1 MFGLGTVLPWPL
13 PLAWLVLLPLLW
25 PRVWFVRAMSSLVF
39 LLSRRGRRGDGG
51 GECVK
56 ALRDSF
62 GPRLEGLDDR
72 RNVALRCWGDGLR
85 VLRPERDPSVLAR
98 PGRMTELRQEMM
110 RSEGV
115 LWDDSLPIE
124 EVMLRRPEFERR
136 RMRRE
141 MVEFA
146 SQFSKRRL
154 W

>member
-1 MFGLGTVLPWPL
+1 M
-13 PLAWLVLLPLLW
+13 
-25 PRVWFVRAMSSLVF
+25 
-39 LLSRRGRRGDGG
+39 SRRDRRGEGG

-62 GPRLEGLDDR
+62 GPRLDGLEDER
-72 RNVALRCWGDGLR
+72 RNVALRCCGDGLR
-85 VLRPERDPSVLAR
+85 VRRPEREPSVLER
-98 PGRMTELRQEMM
+98 PWRMTELRQEIM
-110 RSEGV
+110 RSDGV
-115 LWDDSLPIE
+115 LWEDSLPIE
-124 EVMLRRPEFERR
+124 EVTLRRPEFERR